1 MTKPPILRLTLLV
14 AGVMGVALAFF
25 PLLGVHGAESA
36 LLLGLVLPAWVA
48 ASTASYARRLSQAGE
63 VRGSDVMLRAI
74 GLGLLV
80 WLVPVLILALNAL
93 RVRQCT
99 PLQGLTFMTLGPGLG
114 CALAAATGV
123 WVTVLLR
130 GHRIGPWVAA
140 SIPLLGI
147 AVGLWIF
154 YSTPAVYVFN
164 AFAGYFPGTIYDP
177 IVEIPASYLSYRAT
191 TLIALMSLVLLF
203 DAVWHPK
210 RQQLDLRDQATSRPG
225 SLCLALISLSAV
237 LLVYSKGDELGHR
250 ASAAHIAGKLG
261 RTVQGTACTAHMP
274 RETPSEL
281 ARRIVE
287 DCDFHALRTSALA
300 GVDPE
305 APVTAFFFRDADEKK
320 ALMGAGATYIAKPWR
335 REAYLQMRQ
344 WPHPVLAHE
353 LVHAVLA
360 DAARPPFH
368 VAARLLGLL
377 PNPGLIEGAAVAL
390 AWDVRED
397 LDPHQW
403 ARIMMDAQILPSAA
417 ELMSLRFTALPARRA
432 YAAAGSLTSFL
443 MESRGMDS
451 FRRAYYRGQIAKL
464 EELEAKWHSFLRD
477 VDVSAADRGVAEV
490 ALAQKSVF
498 TSVCP
503 HRIAQ
508 LQEQLQLDVDAQDDV
523 QLIDTCDAILDIE
536 ASHASAQ
543 AALVGAYA
551 RTGREQQAQETL
563 RALELDERTPKPILA
578 SALEE
583 LADAAWDAGHGES
596 ARELYEELLAI
607 PQSDD
612 SARGREVKELAVDA
626 ADAQQTLIFELLVG
640 RPSPAVAM
648 HIAHKLSASRA
659 DGLGPYL
666 AARQL
671 MEQNRY
677 DLALP
682 LIEDAEGRGLATE
695 RLRRELQRMHG
706 ISLFGVGRYE
716 DSSRIW
722 KARLA
727 ARPASVAEARR
738 WLERIALIEDRA
750 LSPQLPGSR
759 SARRADP

>member
-1 MTKPPILRLTLLV
+1 MSKLPILRLSFLV
-14 AGVMGVALAFF
+14 AGLVGIGLALF

-36 LLLGLVLPAWVA
+36 LVLGLVLPAWVA
-48 ASTASYARRLSQAGE
+48 ASAASYARGLSQAGE
-63 VRGSDVMLRAI
+63 LRGSDVMLRAM
-74 GLGLLV
+74 GLGLLL
-80 WLVPVLILALNAL
+80 WLVPVLILALNSL

-114 CALAAATGV
+114 CALAAVIGV
-123 WVTVLLR
+123 WVAVLFR
-130 GHRIGPWVAA
+130 GHRSAPWVAA

-147 AVGLWIF
+147 AAGLWIF
-154 YSTPAVYVFN
+154 YATPAVYVFN

-210 RQQLDLRDQATSRPG
+210 RQQLDLRNQATSRPG
-225 SLCLALISLSAV
+225 SLCLALLGLSAV

-250 ASAAHIAGKLG
+250 ASAAHIARKLG
-261 RTVQGTACTAHMP
+261 RTELGTACIAHMP
-274 RETPSEL
+274 RETTSEL

-287 DCDFHALRTSALA
+287 DCDFHTLRTRALA
-300 GVDPE
+300 GIESE
-305 APVTAFFFRDADEKK
+305 APVTAFFFRDAGEKK

-335 REAYLQMRQ
+335 REAYLQMGQ

-360 DAARPPFH
+360 DTARPPFH
-368 VAARLLGLL
+368 VAARWAGLL

-403 ARIMMDAQILPSAA
+403 ARIMLDAQILPSAG

-443 MESRGMDS
+443 MESRGMES
-451 FRRAYYRGQIAKL
+451 FRRAYYRGQITKL
-464 EELEAKWHSFLRD
+464 QELEAKWHSFLRD
-477 VDVSAADRGVAEV
+477 VGVTAEDRGVAEV

-498 TSVCP
+498 TRVCP

-508 LQEQLQLDVDAQDDV
+508 LQDQLQLDLDAHDDA
-523 QLIDTCDAILDIE
+523 QLIDTCHAILDIE
-536 ASHASAQ
+536 ESHASAQ

-551 RTGREQQAQETL
+551 RTGREQQAQQTL
-563 RALELDERTPKPILA
+563 RALELDEGTPKPILA

-583 LADAAWDAGHGES
+583 LADAAWETGHGES

-612 SARGREVKELAVDA
+612 SARGREVKELAIDA
-626 ADAQQTLIFELLVG
+626 AAIQQTLIFELLVE

-648 HIAHKLSASRA
+648 HIAHRLSASRT

-671 MEQNRY
+671 MGQNRY
-677 DLALP
+677 DLAL
-682 LIEDAEGRGLATE
+682 LLVEDAERRGLPTGRLE
-695 RLRRELQRMHG
+695 RERERMHG

-716 DSSRIW
+716 DAARIW
-722 KARLA
+722 TDRLA
-727 ARPASVAEARR
+727 ARPANVAEARR
-738 WLERIALIEDRA
+738 WLERIALAQDRA